1 MSHLTLSERVTI
13 ENALR
18 ARKGFKEIAR
28 MIGHSHT
35 TVKREVV
42 KHAQASEK
50 GAKGRVTNRCHHRSL
65 CKRQYL
71 CEHCEHPLS
80 RRHCASCSKC
90 NSVCPQYEELICDR
104 LARPPYVCNGCTK
117 EGICVLRK
125 RFYIAEAAQKEYGQM
140 LTEARAGFAITP
152 EQRCELITTLRGGM
166 RRGQSIRHMVAANP
180 DSFNVCEKSLYTY
193 LNAGVLAPLG
203 RLDLPCAPKM
213 RPHRKKGSVHQVN
226 RRCAVGRTLE
236 DFQAYC
242 HANPDLPIVEM
253 DSVAGIP
260 GGKVLL
266 TLNFDSCGLML
277 PFIRDANTSQS
288 VIDVFN
294 YLEET
299 VGIKTFQGLFPVIL
313 TDNGSEF
320 SNPDA
325 LETSPFSGERRT
337 RIFYCRPYAAWQKP
351 HVENNHLNLRKIFPK
366 GESMEHITAETTVL
380 AACHLNSMLRKS
392 FGDAPAI
399 QRFEQLY
406 GMDILP
412 KLGIRLIPSEEV
424 RLTPELVMQ

>member
-1 MSHLTLSERVTI
+1 MGHLTLSERVEI

-28 MIGHSHT
+28 QIGHSHT

-50 GAKGRVTNRCHHRSL
+50 GAKGRVTNRCLYRTT
-65 CKRQYL
+65 CKRQYVCKI
-71 CEHCEHPLS
+71 CEHTLCN
-80 RRHCASCSKC
+80 RHCASCSKC
-90 NSVCPQYEELICDR
+90 NSNCPEFEELVCER
-104 LARPPYVCNGCTK
+104 LLKPPYVCNGFTK

-125 RFYIAEAAQKEYGQM
+125 RFYVAETAQKEYEQM
-140 LTEARAGFAITP
+140 LTEARVGFAITP
-152 EQRCELITTLRGGM
+152 EQRRELITSLSVGM
-166 RRGQSIRHMVAANP
+166 RRGQSIHHIVATNP

-193 LNAGVLAPLG
+193 LNAGVLTPMG

-213 RPHRKKGSVHQVN
+213 RPQRKKGAIHQVN
-226 RRCAVGRTLE
+226 RKCTIGRTQE
-236 DFQAYC
+236 DFLAFC

-253 DSVAGIP
+253 DSVVGIP

-266 TLNFDSCGLML
+266 TLNFDSCGLLL
-277 PFIRDANTSQS
+277 PFIRNANTSQS

-294 YLEET
+294 HLEEA
-299 VGIKTFQGLFPVIL
+299 VGITTFQKILPIIL

-325 LETSPFSGERRT
+325 LENSPFTGDRRT

-366 GESMEHITAETTVL
+366 GESMEHITAETTIL

-399 QRFEQLY
+399 KRFEQLY

-412 KLGIRLIPSEEV
+412 KLGIRLINSEEV